1 MTIDEILAD
10 CLSAIQEQGRSVEEC
25 LARYPAHRAELEPLL
40 RLAVLLEQA
49 RSVVAPSAYR
59 QVAPARMRN
68 LVAAHPQ
75 GGGSS
80 SAPVK
85 GSVWQGWRGLF
96 NLGRRPALSALVPL
110 LLVALVLLGG
120 SGTLVASA
128 NALPNEPLYSVKT
141 TLESVRLAG
150 SQGEAADA
158 ELLLAFAAERLDE
171 VSRLMERNQPDAAQI
186 ALTRYA
192 AQVGAALSLTEQT
205 GEGEYQALAARL
217 DEDLARNEERLAA
230 LLDQVPEEAQP
241 ALNRALEASRQRP
254 DGPRQNP
261 NRDEGQ
267 PGLADETPEATET
280 PEPTET
286 VQATETVGATET
298 AEATETREPTETA
311 EATRTPRATHTPRP
325 THTVRPTHTPRP
337 TNTARPTDVPPGPPA
352 TPPGNGNPPENP
364 GNGNGPPFTPPGP
377 PPEVPPAQPTR
388 QPTNTPRP
396 TNTRVPP
403 TRTPVSPTETSQP
416 TETSEPTET
425 PEPTRTP
432 GPPHEPP
439 GPPATP
445 PGNGNPPENPGPPAT
460 PPGNGNPPENPGPPA
475 TPPGNGNPPDN
486 PGPPSDPPEPPST
499 PPGPP
504 HEPPGPPRGRP

>member
-364 GNGNGPPFTPPGP
+364 GPPATPPGNGN
-377 PPEVPPAQPTR
+377 PPE
-388 QPTNTPRP
+388 N
-396 TNTRVPP
+396 
-403 TRTPVSPTETSQP
+403 
-416 TETSEPTET
+416 
-425 PEPTRTP
+425 
-432 GPPHEPP
+432 P

-445 PGNGNPPENPGPPAT
+445 PGNGNPPANPGPPAT

>member
-396 TNTRVPP
+396 T
-403 TRTPVSPTETSQP
+403 
-416 TETSEPTET
+416 
-425 PEPTRTP
+425 
-432 GPPHEPP
+432 
-439 GPPATP
+439 
-445 PGNGNPPENPGPPAT
+445 
-460 PPGNGNPPENPGPPA
+460 
-475 TPPGNGNPPDN
+475 
-486 PGPPSDPPEPPST
+486 
-499 PPGPP
+499 
-504 HEPPGPPRGRP
+504 